1 MAKDK
6 IIQFVLDQITTDI
19 EHGDVEAL
27 EELLQL
33 LYTEDNKQ
41 YFIGYLSES
50 TINELGYDLDE
61 LYRQSNDKYDE

>member
-33 LYTEDNKQ
+33 LYNENNKQ

>member
-6 IIQFVLDQITTDI
+6 IIQFVLDQIVTDV

-33 LYTEDNKQ
+33 LYNEDNKR

-50 TINELGYDLDE
+50 TINDLGYDLDE

>member
-1 MAKDK
+1 MTRNK
-6 IIQFVLDQITTDI
+6 IIQFVLDQIVT
-19 EHGDVEAL
+19 DVEDGDLEAL
-27 EELLQL
+27 DELLKL
-33 LYTEDNKQ
+33 LYNEDNKR

>member
-33 LYTEDNKQ
+33 LYNEDNKQ

-50 TINELGYDLDE
+50 TINELGYDLDQ
-61 LYRQSNDKYDE
+61 LYRESNDKYDE

>member
-19 EHGDVEAL
+19 EHGDTEAL
-27 EELLQL
+27 DELLGL
-33 LYTEDNKQ
+33 LYNEDNKR

-50 TINELGYDLDE
+50 TINDLGYDLDE
-61 LYRQSNDKYDE
+61 LYRESNDKYDE

>member
-1 MAKDK
+1 MAKNK
-6 IIQFVLDQITTDI
+6 IIEFVLDQITTDI
-19 EHGDVEAL
+19 EHGDTEAL
-27 EELLQL
+27 DELLQL
-33 LYTEDNKQ
+33 LYNEDNKR

>member
-6 IIQFVLDQITTDI
+6 VIQFVLDQITTDI

-33 LYTEDNKQ
+33 LYNEDNKQ

>member
-19 EHGDVEAL
+19 ENGDVEAL

>member
-1 MAKDK
+1 MAKEK

-19 EHGDVEAL
+19 EHGDTEAL
-27 EELLQL
+27 EELLSL
-33 LYTEDNKQ
+33 LYNEDNKQ

-61 LYRQSNDKYDE
+61 LYRESNDKYDE

>member
-1 MAKDK
+1 MAKEK

-27 EELLQL
+27 EELLGL
-33 LYTEDNKQ
+33 LYNEDNKR

-50 TINELGYDLDE
+50 TINDLGYDLDE

>member
-6 IIQFVLDQITTDI
+6 VIQFVLDQITTDI

-33 LYTEDNKQ
+33 LYNEDNKQ

-50 TINELGYDLDE
+50 TINELGYDLDQ
-61 LYRQSNDKYDE
+61 LYRESNDKYDE

>member
-6 IIQFVLDQITTDI
+6 VIQFVLDQIVTDV

-33 LYTEDNKQ
+33 LYNEDNKR

>member
-33 LYTEDNKQ
+33 LYNEDNKR

>member
-33 LYTEDNKQ
+33 LYNEDNKQ

-50 TINELGYDLDE
+50 TINELGYDPDQ
-61 LYRQSNDKYDE
+61 LYRESNDKYDE

>member
-6 IIQFVLDQITTDI
+6 VIQFVLDQIVTDV
-19 EHGDVEAL
+19 EHGDTEAL
-27 EELLQL
+27 DELLKL
-33 LYTEDNKQ
+33 LYNEDNKQ

-61 LYRQSNDKYDE
+61 LYRESNDKYDE

>member
-33 LYTEDNKQ
+33 LYNEDNKQ

-50 TINELGYDLDE
+50 TINELGYNLDQ
-61 LYRQSNDKYDE
+61 LYRESNDKYDE

>member
-61 LYRQSNDKYDE
+61 LYRESNDKYDE

>member
-33 LYTEDNKQ
+33 LYNEDNKR

-50 TINELGYDLDE
+50 TINELGYDLDQ
-61 LYRQSNDKYDE
+61 LYRESNDKYDE

>member
-33 LYTEDNKQ
+33 LYNEDNKQ

>member
-1 MAKDK
+1 MARNK
-6 IIQFVLDQITTDI
+6 IIEFVLDQITTDI
-19 EHGDVEAL
+19 ENGDTEAL
-27 EELLQL
+27 DELLQL
-33 LYTEDNKQ
+33 LYNEDNKR